1 MLHCNKTSYTDG
13 ISPERTATMP
23 STTAIFDSY
32 VLKCWADTARLQT
45 LALTALADFFEDRL
59 DDRLEDRHEDRLE
72 TPPDRRLD

>member
-1 MLHCNKTSYTDG
+1 
-13 ISPERTATMP
+13 MP

-59 DDRLEDRHEDRLE
+59 EDRHEDRLE